1 MKFAA
6 ALTLAAGAS
15 AVAVER
21 GHGDDK
27 CCFKLEA
34 NGGVSGPA
42 GQLGDGQVRVGGK
55 FPPGHWCL
63 ENGGINDDKG
73 RGCILTE
80 PTTQFQCDT
89 GASATTGFSV
99 NSNGMLEYHGSTKFI
114 ACNSGDGYNIYT
126 KPDMDDVTG
135 CVDVTLTADG
145 CRPPQSTC
153 DVTKTHTVEVTNHQ
167 TAGVT
172 VTETETAD
180 VTNTAAVTVTETA
193 DVTNTAAVTV
203 TETAAVTSTADV
215 TQTHTVDKI
224 NTHTVAVTVTQTVE
238 TCAPPPPPPE
248 TSSQAPP
255 PPPPETTTQAP
266 PPPPATSTPK
276 PTTLHPTTTKSQPG
290 CPTDLSGN
298 YEYPHLI
305 VPVDSSQ
312 PNKAKGTSY
321 FGEVSDTIS
330 TIFDFDIP
338 AKDSGKTCSL
348 IFLFPKQEDLE
359 TSSFTFSGDGKIDV
373 SKLQSPATKKTT
385 YSNAPGVAQDYGTT
399 TVAPGNSY
407 LIATFDCPANQR
419 VGFEVSNAGSTNLRY
434 FQDYN
439 PSP

>member
-6 ALTLAAGAS
+6 ALALAAGAS
-15 AVAVER
+15 AAAVER

-27 CCFKLEA
+27 CCFKLEV

-42 GQLGDGQVRVGGK
+42 GQLGDGQVRVGGD
-55 FPPGHWCL
+55 FPPGRWCL
-63 ENGGINDDKG
+63 KNGGLTDDKG
-73 RGCILTE
+73 RGCILTGESTLATSVSIADGLE
-80 PTTQFQCDT
+80 PTTQFQCDK
-89 GASATTGFSV
+89 GATPMTGFSV

-114 ACNSGDGYNIYT
+114 ACNSGNGHNIYT

-145 CRPPQSTC
+145 CRPSHSTC
-153 DVTKTHTVEVTNHQ
+153 DVTKTHTVDVTNHQ

-172 VTETETAD
+172 VTETETS
-180 VTNTAAVTVTETA
+180 

-203 TETAAVTSTADV
+203 TETAAVTNTAAV
-215 TQTHTVDKI
+215 TQTHTIDKTKT
-224 NTHTVAVTVTQTVE
+224 NTVAVTVTQTVE

-248 TSSQAPP
+248 T
-255 PPPPETTTQAP
+255 TTHA
-266 PPPPATSTPK
+266 PPPPATTTKPQ
-276 PTTLHPTTTKSQPG
+276 PTTMHPTTTKSQPG

-298 YEYPHLI
+298 YEYPHLM
-305 VPVDSSQ
+305 VPIDKSH
-312 PNKAKGTSY
+312 PNQARGTSY
-321 FGEVSDTIS
+321 FGQVSDTIS
-330 TIFDFDIP
+330 TIFNFDIP
-338 AKDSGKTCSL
+338 AEDSGKTCSL

-359 TSSFTFSGDGKIDV
+359 TSSFTFSGDGMIDV

-385 YSNAPGVAQDYGTT
+385 YNNAPGVATDYGTT
-399 TVAPGNSY
+399 TIAPGNSY

-419 VGFEVSNAGSTNLRY
+419 VGFEVSNAGSTSLHY